1 MADKVNR
8 LGIMQPYFF
17 PYIGYF
23 QLINAVDR
31 WISFDLVQYID
42 KGWINRNRILHP
54 DKQKDWLYITVPVQH
69 HKRTDKIGDITINDT
84 IQWRD
89 DLMGKLSAYRKAPYY
104 DATMQLVRECL
115 SYTDDRISEF
125 ATRTIMRI
133 CQYLDI
139 TTPIDVASHM
149 SMSLPEAE
157 HAGQWALN
165 ISATLRAAEYINPY
179 SGYEIFDKQEFES
192 KNIKL
197 TFIKPILNPY
207 VQRKGRFI
215 PGLSIIDVLMW
226 NGREKTV
233 EMLNDYELLTYDEL
247 RGEE

>member
-54 DKQKDWLYITVPVQH
+54 DKEKDWLYITVPVQR
-69 HKRTDKIGDITINDT
+69 HKRDDKISDIEINDVT
-84 IQWRD
+84 AWRED
-89 DLMGKLSAYRKAPYY
+89 IKGKLSAYRKAPHYGE
-104 DATMQLVRECL
+104 TMSLVNECL
-115 SYTDDRISEF
+115 SFQDKALNDFITK
-125 ATRTIMRI
+125 TIMRI

-139 TTPIDVASHM
+139 STPIDVASRM
-149 SMSLPEAE
+149 DMSLPDVE

-165 ISATLRAAEYINPY
+165 ISTVLGAEEYINPY
-179 SGYEIFDKQEFES
+179 SGYQIFDEHEFAN
-192 KNIKL
+192 KNIRL
-197 TFIKPILNPY
+197 RFIKSLLNPY

-226 NGREKTV
+226 NGREKV
-233 EMLNDYELLTYDEL
+233 IDMLADYDLLTYGDL
-247 RGEE
+247 CREE